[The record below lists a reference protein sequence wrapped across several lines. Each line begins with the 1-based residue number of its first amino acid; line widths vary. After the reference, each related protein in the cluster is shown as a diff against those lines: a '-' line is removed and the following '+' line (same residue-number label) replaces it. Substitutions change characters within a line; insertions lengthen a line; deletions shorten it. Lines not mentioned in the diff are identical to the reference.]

1 MLKPGM
7 YLQERY
13 EIIEQVGSGGMA
25 DVYKARCHTLN
36 RLVAVKML
44 KEEFSR
50 DENFVNRF
58 KMEAQ
63 AAAGLSHPNIVNV
76 YDVVDEGDSHY
87 IIMELIEGITLKSYI
102 DKKGHLEGKEAIGIA
117 IQMAQ
122 GMSAAHQQKIIHQDI
137 KPQNIIISM
146 DGKVKVADFGIARAV
161 SSKSKED
168 HAIGSVHYVSPEQA
182 RGDFVDARSDIYSLG
197 ITMFEMVTGRLPFDG
212 ESTVAVAIAHLEHP
226 MTPPK
231 ACNPDIPESLEQI
244 ILKCTEKRPED
255 RYDTAEAV
263 IADLRRALIN
273 PNDGIA
279 ELDSRRNTERI
290 EERDNRRNTE
300 RIEERDN
307 RRNTERLEE
316 TDDRR
321 NTERIKEEEE
331 RQGRLEKENQDR
343 RLRKENQ
350 DSHTSHGEDISRQ
363 IERIFAAAG
372 VVAAILI
379 IIVLLFVF
387 LRLGGLLR
395 SGGSEEKPTVATEE
409 TVVPEVTTAAIA
421 EGQVYMPDVRGMTKE
436 DAQKVLEDLELRM
449 TVTSIENSDTYD
461 VGCIMAQEYPEGTIL
476 EKNLVVSVKVSKGTG
491 AIDLT
496 VLGLEGM
503 EGQAAQ
509 LLLTGKNLVV
519 VLQEENN
526 DVVPPGY
533 VIRYD
538 PMVLRDGETVTLT
551 VSLGPAMVQVP
562 DIEGKPKEEAEKEL
576 LALGLVPEAAGEV
589 HSDVVEEGA
598 VVSQSIP
605 AGTMTLPATKVIY
618 SVSLGP
624 EKENEKDKPEEVIIG
639 TTRYIGSIDK
649 QHNLS
654 VDLGPGYSTTSI
666 TVAIRLRQEVNG
678 REIIRNLMEPRT
690 VMGDTLIPISF
701 PRIEGA
707 DGVEVGYVELV
718 DMDRNK
724 VLVSYPVSFFKTE
737 E

>member
-1 MLKPGM
+1 MLKPGT

-13 EIIEQVGSGGMA
+13 EIIEQIGSGGMA

-44 KEEFSR
+44 KNEFSR

-76 YDVVDEGDSHY
+76 FDVVDEGDSHY

-102 DKKGHLEGKEAIGIA
+102 DKKGHLESREAIGIA

-161 SSKSKED
+161 SSNTHGD

-212 ESTVAVAIAHLEHP
+212 ENTVAVAIAHLENP
-226 MTPPK
+226 MIPPK
-231 ACNPDIPESLEQI
+231 ECNPDIPESLEQI
-244 ILKCTEKRPED
+244 ILKCTEKKPED

-273 PNDGIA
+273 PNESVVEPD
-279 ELDSRRNTERI
+279 ERKKPEKAVEI
-290 EERDNRRNTE
+290 QEN
-300 RIEERDN
+300 
-307 RRNTERLEE
+307 
-316 TDDRR
+316 
-321 NTERIKEEEE
+321 
-331 RQGRLEKENQDR
+331 EKERPEKKFPER
-343 RLRKENQ
+343 RRTKDGSTEEF
-350 DSHTSHGEDISRQ
+350 GRQ
-363 IERIFAAAG
+363 IERIFAVAG
-372 VVAAILI
+372 VIAAILI
-379 IIVLLFVF
+379 IIVLVFVF
-387 LRLGGLLR
+387 LRLGRLLK
-395 SGGSEEKPTVATEE
+395 SGGSQKEPTAPTEE
-409 TVVPEVTTAAIA
+409 TYVPEVTTAAIA
-421 EGQVYMPDVRGMTKE
+421 EGQVYMPDVRGLSRE
-436 DAQKVLEDLELRM
+436 EAQRVLEALELRM

-461 VGCIMAQEYPEGTIL
+461 VGCIMAQEYPEGTVL
-476 EKNLVVSVKVSKGTG
+476 EKNVVVSVKMSKGTG

-503 EGQAAQ
+503 ELQAAQ
-509 LLLTGKNLVV
+509 LLLAGKNLVV
-519 VLQEENN
+519 AVQEETN
-526 DVVPPGY
+526 DLVPLGY

-538 PMVLRDGETVTLT
+538 PLVLRDGETVTLT
-551 VSLGPAMVQVP
+551 VSLGPAMFPVP
-562 DIEGKPKEEAEKEL
+562 NIEGKTQEDAQKEL
-576 LALGLVPEAAGEV
+576 IAAGFLPEPAGEAY
-589 HSDVVEEGA
+589 HDTVEPGA
-598 VVSQSIP
+598 VFNQSVQ
-605 AGTMTLPATKVIY
+605 AGTMAIPHTKISY
-618 SVSLGP
+618 LVSLGP
-624 EKENEKDKPEEVIIG
+624 ENPEKPENTEEVTIG
-639 TTRYIGSIDK
+639 ATRYIASIDK
-649 QHNLS
+649 QYNLN

-666 TVAIRLRQEVNG
+666 TIAIRLRQEVNG
-678 REIIRNLMEPRT
+678 REVIRNLMEPRT
-690 VMGDTLIPISF
+690 VLGDTLIPISF

-707 DGVEVGYVELV
+707 DGVETGFVELV
-718 DMDRNK
+718 DVDRDK

>member
-7 YLQERY
+7 YLQGRY
-13 EIIEQVGSGGMA
+13 EIIEQIGSGGMA

-102 DKKGHLEGKEAIGIA
+102 GKKGHLEGKEAIGIA

-122 GMSAAHQQKIIHQDI
+122 GMSAAHQQNIIHQDI
-137 KPQNIIISM
+137 KPQNIIISL

-161 SSKSKED
+161 SSNNQD
-168 HAIGSVHYVSPEQA
+168 DRAIGSVHYVSPEQA

-197 ITMFEMVTGRLPFDG
+197 ITMFEMVTGRLPFEG
-212 ESTVAVAIAHLEHP
+212 KNTVAVAIAHLEDP
-226 MTPPK
+226 ITPPTE
-231 ACNPDIPESLEQI
+231 CNPNIPESLEQI

-273 PNDGIA
+273 PNEGIGEA
-279 ELDSRRNTERI
+279 
-290 EERDNRRNTE
+290 DNRRQTE
-300 RIEERDN
+300 PAEEP
-307 RRNTERLEE
+307 
-316 TDDRR
+316 
-321 NTERIKEEEE
+321 KEEE
-331 RQGRLEKENQDR
+331 RQGRQEKESRDR
-343 RLRKENQ
+343 RPWKEHFGS
-350 DSHTSHGEDISRQ
+350 DSGHGEDISRQ

-395 SGGSEEKPTVATEE
+395 SGGSEERPTAPTEE

-421 EGQVYMPDVRGMTKE
+421 DGQVYMPDVRGMTKE
-436 DAQKVLEDLELRM
+436 AAQKVLEDLELRM

-461 VGCIMAQEYPEGTIL
+461 VGCIMAQEYPEGTVL

-503 EGQAAQ
+503 EAQAAQ

-519 VLQEENN
+519 SLQEENN
-526 DVVPPGY
+526 DVVPAGC

-538 PMVLRDGETVTLT
+538 PLVLRDGETVTLT

-562 DIEGKPKEEAEKEL
+562 DIEGKVRAEAEKEL
-576 LALGLVPEAAGEV
+576 LALGLVPEAAEEV

-598 VVSQSIP
+598 VFNQSVQP
-605 AGTMTLPATKVIY
+605 GTMALPATKVTY

-624 EKENEKDKPEEVIIG
+624 EKENEKDKDKPEEVLIG

-678 REIIRNLMEPRT
+678 REVVRNLMEPRT
-690 VMGDTLIPISF
+690 VMGDTMIPISF

>member
-13 EIIEQVGSGGMA
+13 EIIEQIGSGGMA

-36 RLVAVKML
+36 RMVAVKML
-44 KEEFSR
+44 KEEFSS

-76 YDVVDEGDSHY
+76 YDVVDDGNSHY

-102 DKKGHLEGKEAIGIA
+102 DKKGHLEGREAIGIA

-161 SSKSKED
+161 SSNTQGD

-212 ESTVAVAIAHLEHP
+212 ENTVAVAIAHLENP
-226 MTPPK
+226 MIPPT

-263 IADLRRALIN
+263 IADLRRVLIN

-279 ELDSRRNTERI
+279 EP
-290 EERDNRRNTE
+290 DNRKEPEKTE
-300 RIEERDN
+300 EP
-307 RRNTERLEE
+307 
-316 TDDRR
+316 
-321 NTERIKEEEE
+321 EEEI
-331 RQGRLEKENQDR
+331 RPVKQGKEPREGR
-343 RLRKENQ
+343 RWKN
-350 DSHTSHGEDISRQ
+350 SHDDPGEDISHQ

-372 VVAAILI
+372 VVAAVLI

-387 LRLGGLLR
+387 LRLGGLLH
-395 SGGSEEKPTVATEE
+395 SGGSEERPTVSTEE
-409 TVVPEVTTAAIA
+409 TVPPELTTAAIA
-421 EGQVYMPDVRGMTKE
+421 EGQVYMPDVRGLPKE
-436 DAQKVLEDLELRM
+436 EAQRVLEALDLRM
-449 TVTSIENSDTYD
+449 TVTSIETSDTYD
-461 VGCIMAQEYPEGTIL
+461 VGCVMAQEYPEGTVL

-496 VLGLEGM
+496 ALGLEGM
-503 EGQAAQ
+503 ESQAAQ
-509 LLLTGKNLVV
+509 LLLAGKNLVV
-519 VLQEENN
+519 VMQEENN
-526 DVVPPGY
+526 DLVPLGY

-538 PMVLRDGETVTLT
+538 PLVLRDGETVTLT
-551 VSLGPAMVQVP
+551 VSLGPVMVPVP
-562 DIEGKPKEEAEKEL
+562 DIEGKGRADAEKEL
-576 LALGLVPEAAGEV
+576 LALGFVPELAGEV
-589 HSDVVEEGA
+589 HSDVIEEGI
-598 VVSQSIP
+598 VFNQSIQG
-605 AGTMTLPATKVIY
+605 GTMALPSTKISY

-624 EKENEKDKPEEVIIG
+624 EKEGEKQDEVMIG

-649 QHNLS
+649 QYNLS

-666 TVAIRLRQEVNG
+666 TIAIRLRQEVNG
-678 REIIRNLMEPRT
+678 REVTHNLMEPRT
-690 VMGDTLIPISF
+690 VMGDTLVPISF

-707 DGVEVGYVELV
+707 DGVETGYVELM
-718 DMDRNK
+718 DIDRNK